1 MPVVIALFNS
11 YGGLTGAIMG
21 FMLAN
26 RIQIITGALDG
37 ASGFIL
43 SMLMCKAMNRS
54 VANVL
59 LGAFG
64 KVEEERAG
72 PGGSPARDV
81 AVKSLTAEEA
91 LSFFEQARS
100 V

>member
-1 MPVVIALFNS
+1 
-11 YGGLTGAIMG
+11 MG

-54 VANVL
+54 MTNVL
-59 LGAFG
+59 FGAFG
-64 KVEEERAG
+64 KIEECRI
-72 PGGSPARDV
+72 
-81 AVKSLTAEEA
+81 KQQLTC
-91 LSFFEQARS
+91 
-100 V
+100 